1 MTSQPRGIRGLVE
14 TVRPWGRRAV
24 QLLAVWLGLVVMT
37 AVLGLTPSVV
47 QLGGILAAGAALLW
61 YLMDHTVPNH
71 MSTWP
76 LTDVTELTTHL
87 GGDFRVTQLAQ
98 RLEAAD
104 LHREG
109 RAELTKRLHHQLS
122 AIIDERLFAKH
133 GITIEEEPRW
143 AEGVMP
149 PELWDFAT
157 GLPDP
162 ALYSPANL
170 DEILRR
176 IEQW

>member
-1 MTSQPRGIRGLVE
+1 MTSQPGGIRSHLAM
-14 TVRPWGRRAV
+14 VRPWGRRV
-24 QLLAVWLGLVVMT
+24 LQLLAVWLGLVLMA

-47 QLGGILAAGAALLW
+47 QLGAILVAGAALLW
-61 YLMDHTVPNH
+61 YLVDHTAPHHISV
-71 MSTWP
+71 WP
-76 LTDVTELTTHL
+76 LTDPTETTTHL

-143 AEGVMP
+143 AEAVMP

-170 DEILRR
+170 DRILRR